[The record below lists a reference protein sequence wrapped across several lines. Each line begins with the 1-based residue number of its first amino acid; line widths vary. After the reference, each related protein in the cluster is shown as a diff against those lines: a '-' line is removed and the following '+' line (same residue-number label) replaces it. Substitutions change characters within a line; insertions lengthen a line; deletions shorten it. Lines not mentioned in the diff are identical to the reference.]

1 MEKSQALGMVVGAG
15 ILGSLATYLLMN
27 SNNED
32 TTLMENEKID
42 SNNDVENNT
51 LEEIKKE
58 TTSFLTNFWRDTYK
72 QENEKINVSNKDETT
87 RESSSEDFN

>member
-51 LEEIKKE
+51 
-58 TTSFLTNFWRDTYK
+58 TFLTT
-72 QENEKINVSNKDETT
+72 
-87 RESSSEDFN
+87 